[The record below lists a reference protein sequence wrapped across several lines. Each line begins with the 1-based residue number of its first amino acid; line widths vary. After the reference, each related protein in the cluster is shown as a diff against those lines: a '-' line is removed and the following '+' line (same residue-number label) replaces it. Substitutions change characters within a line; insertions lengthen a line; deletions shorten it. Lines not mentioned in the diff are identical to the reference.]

1 MKKRSIIIFIF
12 ILFFFLIFYFLGT
25 SYKPLCMEG
34 LTTGTFTGSD
44 NVSTHNNSY
53 DNYNHYDGTSLQT
66 IYYGENGSTAKLTK
80 QNDIYVIVVTDK
92 SGSTTVFTVNKQN
105 KTTNSYTSDSSPT
118 ASNDFSMN
126 TYISENG
133 ATARIV
139 KTLYGNEIVITDKDG
154 NVSVY
159 ITKKTHTYNPSHAQ
173 NDAGTS
179 AGTSAGTN
187 GSSAGYASGPN
198 GSSAGYVSGPN
209 GNSAGYASGPNGN
222 TVAAAASSSS
232 SSSSAYDSVFPKGIP
247 ASQIPPGQQDLYI
260 LKSEV
265 VPPVCPACPAQPCT
279 GSGSG
284 SGSGSLSKEK
294 CPPCPACAR
303 CPEPSFECKKVPNYN
318 AISNDYLPVPVV
330 NSFST
335 FGM

>member
-1 MKKRSIIIFIF
+1 MKNKAIIIFIF
-12 ILFFFLIFYFLGT
+12 ILFSLLIWHFLGT
-25 SYKPLCMEG
+25 SSYTEG
-34 LTTGTFTGSD
+34 LTTSEFTGSN

-53 DNYNHYDGTSLQT
+53 DNYNHYDGTSLPT

-80 QNDIYVIVVTDK
+80 QNDIYVIIVTDR

-105 KTTNSYTSDSSPT
+105 KTTNSYTSNSSPT

-126 TYISENG
+126 TYISANG
-133 ATARIV
+133 GTARIV

-159 ITKKTHTYNPSHAQ
+159 ITKKTHTYNPNHAQ
-173 NDAGTS
+173 S
-179 AGTSAGTN
+179 AGSN
-187 GSSAGYASGPN
+187 GPSAGYI
-198 GSSAGYVSGPN
+198 SGPN
-209 GNSAGYASGPNGN
+209 GNSVGYATGPNGN
-222 TVAAAASSSS
+222 TVASASSSP
-232 SSSSAYDSVFPKGIP
+232 SAYDSVFPKGIP
-247 ASQIPPGQQDLYI
+247 ASQIPPGQEDLYI

-265 VPPVCPACPAQPCT
+265 VPPVCPACPAQPCA
-279 GSGSG
+279 
-284 SGSGSLSKEK
+284 GSGSLSKEK

-318 AISNDYLPVPVV
+318 AINNDYLPVPVV

>member
-1 MKKRSIIIFIF
+1 
-12 ILFFFLIFYFLGT
+12 
-25 SYKPLCMEG
+25 MEG

-80 QNDIYVIVVTDK
+80 QNNIYVIIVTDK
-92 SGSTTVFTVNKQN
+92 NGSTTVFTVNKQN
-105 KTTNSYTSDSSPT
+105 KTTNSYSSDSSPT

-179 AGTSAGTN
+179 AGT
-187 GSSAGYASGPN
+187 N

-209 GNSAGYASGPNGN
+209 GNSAGYATGPNGN
-222 TVAAAASSSS
+222 TVAAASSSSSSS

-284 SGSGSLSKEK
+284 SGSLSKEK